1 MAKNT
6 LDETRALKVLLA
18 QVRGFCESIQDILHN
33 QDAAEIGRYSSFR
46 DMAYT
51 YNDLAETARVLLRV
65 PSMFYTFN
73 VDEMTGFGDMPEVSI
88 RKKIIPSVRYGL
100 EMWSMMQS
108 QTVNTYYAKTM

>member
-73 VDEMTGFGDMPEVSI
+73 VDEMTGFGDTVWPI
-88 RKKIIPSVRYGL
+88 QKKIL
-100 EMWSMMQS
+100 EQVGKC
-108 QTVNTYYAKTM
+108 QTIMFQFGRQP